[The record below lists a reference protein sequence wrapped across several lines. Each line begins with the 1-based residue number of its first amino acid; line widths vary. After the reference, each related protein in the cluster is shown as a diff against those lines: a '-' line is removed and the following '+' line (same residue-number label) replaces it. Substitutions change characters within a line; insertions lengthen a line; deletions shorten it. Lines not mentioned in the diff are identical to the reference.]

1 MREAIWLAITTRR
14 LCCLCLVL
22 PLEVSILQQTVL
34 SLPGHVCKQ
43 QPCAASRRVYS
54 AADCAVSRL
63 VCTQQPG
70 LSLNFSVH
78 SSLVL
83 PLDVSILL
91 QTVLS
96 LNVYIIQQSV
106 LSLDMSVHS
115 SLVLTL
121 DVSILQQTVLSLNVY
136 VLQQP
141 VMTRDVWLFY
151 KSLCCF

>member
-34 SLPGHVCKQ
+34 SLPGHACTHQPCAASRLVYAAADCVVSERLCSTAVCAVSGHVCTQ

-54 AADCAVSRL
+54 AADCAVSGL
-63 VCTQQPG
+63 VCTQQPV
-70 LSLNFSVH
+70 LSLDFSVH

-96 LNVYIIQQSV
+96 LD
-106 LSLDMSVHS
+106 LSVHS
-115 SLVLTL
+115 SLCCLWTF
-121 DVSILQQTVLSLNVY
+121 
-136 VLQQP
+136 
-141 VMTRDVWLFY
+141 LFTAA
-151 KSLCCF
+151 LCCL